1 MPGTLNRAAADPSA
15 GPVPTAEAA
24 ALAALVVDPPATVLV
39 VSDLHIAAGRDPAT
53 GRFDR
58 TENFFAD
65 EAFFRFLE
73 HYHAEAARGALLVLN
88 GDTFDFLR
96 IVATPHTAPEL
107 GAWRE
112 ALARLGVRMSAE
124 ELEKSIDQ
132 KERRYG
138 LGTEDF
144 KCVWKLGEIACG
156 HPRSFDALRAW
167 LVAGGRILVVKGNH
181 DVELHWPLVRLA
193 LRRMLHVPDGA
204 GKGPV
209 VFCDDCVRLANLYL
223 EHGHQYESTTRV
235 EGSPTLLVKQDGRDV
250 ETIRLPSGSFVN
262 RYLINSAED
271 IYPFLDNARPQS
283 KSVRLILRRH
293 PLRALKLVPPAFHL
307 IRRSWRISGGSFG
320 RSVLTLLNVLGPLVG
335 IVAVALVLYLLGV
348 LDRYGTFGADV
359 DRIIHRVLQGLG
371 RYRYLLSLLGVAL
384 PYIGSAIA
392 DWREDHRRGRVLED
406 PFSDEAYHA
415 FLARYPAAAATPV
428 YIVYG
433 HTHNQDAQFV
443 RREPGSPGVLYLNTG
458 TWTPLFDDDRP
469 DLTGRA
475 FRPFL
480 RFDREPGGAY
490 THAYLQWNDERG
502 GPDPIEILGPVRRS
516 GWDEPSLIG
525 EPLPPEPAEPG
536 NARPAVGP

>member
-1 MPGTLNRAAADPSA
+1 MKRAVSADPSA
-15 GPVPTAEAA
+15 AEPGPTADQKALA
-24 ALAALVVDPPATVLV
+24 ALAADAPAAVLV

-73 HYHAEAARGALLVLN
+73 HHRAEAARDALLVLN

-96 IVATPHTAPEL
+96 IVATPRTAPEL
-107 GAWRE
+107 AAWRD
-112 ALARLGVRMSAE
+112 ALAGLGVRMTTE
-124 ELEKSIDQ
+124 ELERSIDK

-156 HPRSFDALRAW
+156 HSRFFDALRAW
-167 LVAGGRILVVKGNH
+167 LSAGGRSLGGKGNH

-193 LRRMLHVPDGA
+193 LRRMLGAAAGGA
-204 GKGPV
+204 GRDPV
-209 VFCDDCVRLANLYL
+209 LFCDSWVRLENLYL
-223 EHGHQYESTTRV
+223 EHGHQYETATRV
-235 EGSPTLLVKQDGRDV
+235 EGSPTLKVKEDGREV

-283 KSVRLILRRH
+283 KSMRLILRRH
-293 PLRALKLVPPAFHL
+293 PFRAVKLVLPAFQL

-320 RSVLTLLNVLGPLVG
+320 RSVLTLLDVMGPFVG
-335 IVAVALVLYLLGV
+335 IVAVALALYLLGV
-348 LDRYGTFGADV
+348 LDRTGAFGAYV
-359 DRIIHRVLQGLG
+359 TQIIHRVLRAMG
-371 RYRYLLSLLGVAL
+371 RYRYLLSIAGLAL
-384 PYIGSAIA
+384 PYAISAFN
-392 DWREDHRRGRVLED
+392 DWREEHRKGRVLED
-406 PFSDEAYHA
+406 PFGDDAYRA
-415 FLARYPAAAATPV
+415 FIERFPGAAATLV

-433 HTHNQDAQFV
+433 HTHTQDAQLV
-443 RREPGSPGVLYLNTG
+443 RPGDGSPGILYLNTG

-469 DLTGRA
+469 DLIGRA
-475 FRPFL
+475 FRPFV
-480 RFDREPGGAY
+480 RFDREPGGVY

-516 GWDEPSLIG
+516 GW
-525 EPLPPEPAEPG
+525 
-536 NARPAVGP
+536 